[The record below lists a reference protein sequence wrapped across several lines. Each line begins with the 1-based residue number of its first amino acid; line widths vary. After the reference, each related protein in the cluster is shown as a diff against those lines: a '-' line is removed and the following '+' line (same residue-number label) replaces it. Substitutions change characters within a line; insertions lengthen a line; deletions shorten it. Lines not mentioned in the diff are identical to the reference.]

1 MKKPLATIRR
11 KWKGNSKTD
20 PKLKERDAMDCILLA
35 QDGNE
40 KSQ

>member
-11 KWKGNSKTD
+11 RWKGNGKTD
-20 PKLKERDAMDCILLA
+20 PKLKERDAMECIILA

-40 KSQ
+40 KSH